1 MKIEIHSP
9 YCGLI
14 KSLDVKR
21 GFLSPMAIAM
31 YVIKVFFKN
40 YSFESI
46 TFNEKKKYFILTVT
60 SKTKN
65 PANSIKNKYI
75 LKIK

>member
-1 MKIEIHSP
+1 MKIEIYSP

-14 KSLDVKR
+14 KSLDVDSS
-21 GFLSPMAIAM
+21 FLSPVAIAM
-31 YVIKVFFKN
+31 YVIKVLFKN

-46 TFNEKKKYFILTVT
+46 TFNEKKKCFILTVT
-60 SKTKN
+60 SKPKN
-65 PANSIKNKYI
+65 SANSIENKYI